1 MDSRFII
8 KVVVFNIV
16 LFTVLLQATSV
27 DDLLHEFTK
36 KNDLSTKTIDANKG
50 HLILYTRERL
60 EKMHAHTLKDVFK
73 TTPVVYY
80 NENRYGLPDSLSS
93 GLFEPY
99 KSNFIR
105 LYVDGIE
112 VTQGWL
118 GSGLALYGDINIHF
132 VDHIEFY
139 YLTPSFESSTE
150 PAYLTIFLYSKSV
163 EQDAGSTVNLLTGSR
178 GYNTQSINY
187 GAQKSG
193 YSYMLNLSHTNA
205 KREKIDNGTQTPLSR
220 DFERTQLFSYI
231 KNENQTFHL
240 QMLQKKTD
248 SLAGLS
254 LDATPLLSEVD
265 YLNVHM
271 DYSVDFS
278 LHWRAELVYEWL
290 KSDTRQ
296 EDDTALILGGVPI
309 GKRVDDT
316 STNHT
321 YSANIAYKNT
331 IAKHRVH
338 TGFKARSKKFH
349 RNAFGD
355 NSLKLFFDTE
365 TILTAFFQDQYSLS
379 ENELLTLGLSYNH
392 ILRNGMAKD
401 DDLWQMRLGY
411 IYSSEAWIYKTYL
424 YRTMFSL
431 DPTARLLKQ
440 VGNRSLDVQ
449 KTLGITQEL
458 SYAQKNYRVGL
469 MMLLMK
475 DKDGILESAGDGNT
489 KYFFSVFNYDY
500 DYDIN
505 NKINLQLYY
514 ARYDDIFNVDRLEDW
529 SGYLSL
535 ANSYESIE
543 FFNAVIWHQNS
554 IDYKHYFDVT
564 SAVSWNISEDF
575 SLTLKGQ
582 NLFNRAKETNL
593 FRIDPMTG
601 NLLKPLS
608 ISPIDRRITIEMEY
622 RF

>member
-8 KVVVFNIV
+8 KVILFNIV
-16 LFTVLLQATSV
+16 LFTVVLQATSV
-27 DDLLHEFTK
+27 DELLHEFTK

-50 HLILYTRERL
+50 HLVLYTRERL

-80 NENRYGLPDSLSS
+80 NENRYALPDSLSS

-163 EQDAGSTVNLLTGSR
+163 EQDSGGALSLLGGSR
-178 GYNTQSINY
+178 GHNVQSFNY
-187 GAQKSG
+187 GSKNED
-193 YSYMLNLSHTNA
+193 YSYMVNVSHTDA
-205 KREKIDNGTQTPLSR
+205 KREKISNGTQTPLSR

-231 KNENQTFHL
+231 KGENQTFHL
-240 QMLQKKTD
+240 QLMQKKTD
-248 SLAGLS
+248 ALGGLS
-254 LDATPLLSEVD
+254 LDATPLKSKID
-265 YLNVHM
+265 YLNLHM
-271 DYSVDFS
+271 DYSIDFS
-278 LHWRAELVYEWL
+278 ENWRAEFSYEWL
-290 KSDTRQ
+290 KSDMEQADNTSLFF
-296 EDDTALILGGVPI
+296 AGLNLGNSFR
-309 GKRVDDT
+309 KT
-316 STNHT
+316 SKSHT
-321 YSANIAYKNT
+321 YSGNLIYKTNINQHRITTGLKGRIKELDKNSFESVN
-331 IAKHRVH
+331 IP
-338 TGFKARSKKFH
+338 
-349 RNAFGD
+349 N
-355 NSLKLFFDTE
+355 FDFSFNKE
-365 TILTAFFQDQYSLS
+365 TILTAYFQDQYALS
-379 ENELLTLGLSYNH
+379 DTELLTLGLSYNK
-392 ILRNGMAKD
+392 ILRNGVAQD
-401 DDLWQMRLGY
+401 DDLFQMRLGY
-411 IYSSEAWIYKTYL
+411 IAASDAWTYKTYL
-424 YRTMFSL
+424 SRTMFAL
-431 DPTARLLKQ
+431 DPASRLVQSK
-440 VGNRSLDVQ
+440 NIKVQ
-449 KTLGITQEL
+449 KTLSITEEV
-458 SYAQKNYRVGL
+458 SYVSADYQLRL

-475 DKDGILESAGDGNT
+475 DEDGILENAGDGNT
-489 KYFFSVFNYDY
+489 KYFFSVLNYDY

-514 ARYDDIFNVDRLEDW
+514 ARYDDIFNLDKLEDW
-529 SGYLSL
+529 SGYISLS
-535 ANSYESIE
+535 NTYESIE

-564 SAVSWNISEDF
+564 STVSWNISEKL
-575 SLTLKGQ
+575 SMTLKGE

-601 NLLKPLS
+601 NLLNPLS

>member
-1 MDSRFII
+1 M
-8 KVVVFNIV
+8 V
-16 LFTVLLQATSV
+16 
-27 DDLLHEFTK
+27 
-36 KNDLSTKTIDANKG
+36 
-50 HLILYTRERL
+50 LYTRERL

-163 EQDAGSTVNLLTGSR
+163 EQDAGSTVDLLTGSR
-178 GYNTQSINY
+178 GYNTQSVNF
-187 GAQKSG
+187 GAKKSG

-205 KREKIDNGTQTPLSR
+205 KREKIDNGTQTPLSH

-290 KSDTRQ
+290 KSDMRQ
-296 EDDTALILGGVPI
+296 EDDTALFLGGIPL
-309 GKRVDDT
+309 GKRVDEI

-331 IAKHRVH
+331 IAKHRIH
-338 TGFKARSKKFH
+338 TGFKARSKKLH
-349 RNAFGD
+349 RNTFGD

-458 SYAQKNYRVGL
+458 SYAQKNYRVRL

-475 DKDGILESAGDGNT
+475 DEDGILESAGDGNT

-514 ARYDDIFNVDRLEDW
+514 ARYDDIFNLDKLEDW

-535 ANSYESIE
+535 SNSYESIE
-543 FFNAVIWHQNS
+543 FYNAVVWHQNS

-564 SAVSWNISEDF
+564 SSISWNIAEDF

-582 NLFNRAKETNL
+582 NILNKAKKSVLYRINPQSGALLSPLF
-593 FRIDPMTG
+593 
-601 NLLKPLS
+601 